1 MKEKICVEIAGIQL
15 NILSEDGRTYV
26 EEVAKNVEEEINEII
41 KSKKGCTLIEAAL
54 FCAMS
59 HLGQGGESTVKVK
72 NLETQIALYQ
82 ANLNRLKKE
91 NEELRE
97 KLGYSE
103 Y

>member
-1 MKEKICVEIAGIQL
+1 MKEKICVEIAGIKL

-26 EEVAKNVEEEINEII
+26 EEVAKTVEDEVFEII
-41 KSKKGCTLIEAAL
+41 KNKKCTLIEAAL
-54 FCAMS
+54 FCAMT
-59 HLGQGGESTVKVK
+59 HLGQGGESSVKVR